1 MSDDKA
7 RVVDL
12 TDFIDHAIALADS
25 LEEDIKRGDKYT
37 TETVLRLSK
46 FVTVAEP
53 VMTAMAAAIP
63 DKNTL
68 Q

>member
-1 MSDDKA
+1 MKNA
-7 RVVDL
+7 NVIDL
-12 TDFIDHAIALADS
+12 TDFIDHAVALAES
-25 LEEDIKRGDKYT
+25 LEEDIKKGDKYT
-37 TETVLRLSK
+37 SETVLRLSR

-53 VMTAMAAAIP
+53 IMAAMAAAIP